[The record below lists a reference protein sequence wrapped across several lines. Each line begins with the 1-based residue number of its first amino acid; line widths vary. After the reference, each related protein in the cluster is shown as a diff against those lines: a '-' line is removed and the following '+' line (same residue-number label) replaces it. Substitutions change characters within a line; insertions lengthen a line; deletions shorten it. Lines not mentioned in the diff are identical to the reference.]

1 MTAER
6 RPAPRGERRLLYV
19 SDPSLIASRYL
30 PDPVT
35 ETHLRDW
42 IDDVAAAGPDL
53 FIQEVYTQGWTTYWR
68 SPGFDYDARLQHR
81 RFLPL
86 LEEGTQP
93 FAILLSQCRARGM
106 EVMGG
111 FRMNDNHTD
120 SVRQGVGAGAG
131 FIVDNPQFRLRD
143 APPGPT
149 YRLSE
154 PLDFSFPEV
163 RAYLLSVIT
172 RFVELFAVDG
182 VELCF
187 RDNRYFPPDTG
198 PEREHLM
205 TDLVRQVRALLD
217 RSRAG
222 KRLLIGC
229 RVPSTIDECHVMG
242 LDLPTWVGDGL
253 VDHVAPQDTMYAE
266 ANIPYAEWREL
277 TEGGACRLYPALM
290 NWASHRAR
298 KRAGQQPITQDQR
311 RALVTSMYAQGADG
325 ISLYNHFLVMTWSG
339 GDPGD
344 WTSRGAG
351 AHAPFYPFALHDMED
366 LRTPELAL
374 RGRRHYVFDPT
385 WGGMRGFGPDRASSG
400 KIKAQRAVLRRPDG
414 AAAYRFRLYEDLD
427 DVAAAMLLFRAHHL
441 SLADTLAV
449 SLNGRAVPDRGL
461 RRRDDEVRI
470 DLRPREVPPG
480 PDAAASHADTR
491 PFVTYWFPLTADLTV
506 RGENSLDLRLLRSN
520 PAAQEAVVVEEVEV
534 YVVPRAIT

>member
-1 MTAER
+1 M
-6 RPAPRGERRLLYV
+6 
-19 SDPSLIASRYL
+19 
-30 PDPVT
+30 
-35 ETHLRDW
+35 
-42 IDDVAAAGPDL
+42 
-53 FIQEVYTQGWTTYWR
+53 YTQGWTTYWR
-68 SPGFDYDARLQHR
+68 SDGFDYDARLQHR

-86 LEEGTQP
+86 LDQGTQP
-93 FAILLSQCRARGM
+93 FGILLDQCRAHGM

-163 RAYLLSVIT
+163 RAYVLSVIT
-172 RFVELFAVDG
+172 RFLELFAVDG

-187 RDNRYFPPDTG
+187 RDNRYFPPGTG

-205 TDLVRQVRALLD
+205 TELMGQVRALLD
-217 RSRAG
+217 RTAPKPAPTAPLSAHPHLSRRSLSAFPLARQIRQTPSGAG
-222 KRLLIGC
+222 KRLLLGC

-242 LDLPTWVGDGL
+242 LDVPAWVGDGL

-277 TEGGACRLYPALM
+277 TEGGPCRLYPALM
-290 NWASHRAR
+290 NWASHRSR
-298 KRAGQQPITQDQR
+298 RRMGQQPITQDQR
-311 RALVTSMYAQGADG
+311 RALATSMYAQGADG

-339 GDPGD
+339 GDAGD

-351 AHAPFYPFALHDMED
+351 AHAPFYPLALHDMHD
-366 LRTPELAL
+366 VRTPEAAL
-374 RGRRHYVFDPT
+374 QGRRHYVFDPT
-385 WGGMRGFGPDRASSG
+385 LGGLRGFGPDRASSG
-400 KIKAQRAVLRRPDG
+400 KVKAQRAVLRRPGG
-414 AAAYRFRLYEDLD
+414 AASYRFRLFEDLD
-427 DVAAAMLLFRAHHL
+427 EAAAAMLLFRAHHL

-449 SLNGRAVPDRGL
+449 SLNGRPVPDRGL

-470 DLRPREVPPG
+470 DLRPSEVPPG
-480 PDAAASHADTR
+480 SDAEASRADTR

-506 RGENSLDLRLLRSN
+506 RGENSLDLRLEHSD
-520 PAAQEAVVVEEVEV
+520 PAAEEAVVVEEVEV
-534 YVVPRAIT
+534 YVVPRVIT